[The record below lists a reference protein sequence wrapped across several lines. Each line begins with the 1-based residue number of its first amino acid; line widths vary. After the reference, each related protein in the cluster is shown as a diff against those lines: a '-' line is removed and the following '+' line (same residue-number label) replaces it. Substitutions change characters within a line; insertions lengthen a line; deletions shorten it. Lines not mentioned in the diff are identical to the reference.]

1 MQLRRS
7 RATDNA
13 KRSWVHH
20 LHPWVLCANAALAL
34 MDISGNIERSR
45 TLLFSECGGYLVTD
59 IPAGRFDRVG
69 AKLRLLA
76 HDLSTKESFAV
87 SKDVDEIRDIQ
98 TIHVQS
104 RRRYMYISGYSR
116 RGRVF
121 ARRWD
126 LKNPA
131 IVEEQQLGLLPE
143 SYARSEL
150 YSHTSILFAQH
161 YIRAVLITT
170 NSWVNNNP
178 YRYRQSENGLLLS
191 QGSGWK
197 GHWKTLEIS
206 NFTFNRQLSDYE
218 LLGPLPFKCR
228 HIAEESDWL
237 TNGRSR
243 RLKSETLWNQSSYF
257 LDSEEKLTRKQCHA
271 LEDHTTFMLLG
282 EGPWVEPR
290 IKTFLHW
297 PSGIFDEY
305 RLFRWTMDY
314 YRNTAVVHRR
324 GLMDGVLGKDYYFR
338 EKKVR

>member
-1 MQLRRS
+1 
-7 RATDNA
+7 
-13 KRSWVHH
+13 
-20 LHPWVLCANAALAL
+20 
-34 MDISGNIERSR
+34 
-45 TLLFSECGGYLVTD
+45 
-59 IPAGRFDRVG
+59 
-69 AKLRLLA
+69 
-76 HDLSTKESFAV
+76 
-87 SKDVDEIRDIQ
+87 
-98 TIHVQS
+98 
-104 RRRYMYISGYSR
+104 MYISGYSR

-197 GHWKTLEIS
+197 GHWKTLETS

-271 LEDHTTFMLLG
+271 LEAHTTFMLLG

-290 IKTFLHW
+290 IETFLHW

-338 EKKVR
+338 EKKVRQGPSFSLKVLHVCKEQRPFMNRHKTIRWMLAASFPFTLFDIKKQTSQSTCKLHRSPLLPQQRPPGQCYLSSD